1 MRPWKLRGDTITL
14 RIGHQAATALAES
27 CDDLIRALDARDDES
42 LLRRLLPSAY
52 PDDPEAAEDFR
63 RFTAEGLVDGK
74 RANAA
79 LMLAQLDE
87 SGVLDH
93 GVRQPRRG
101 VPIPLSREEAWA
113 WLRVFTD
120 LRQAIAARLGIES
133 DDDTDRIY
141 HHPPDEDTAWQIMV
155 FEWLAD
161 LQHSLVSTLD
171 GY

>member
-63 RFTAEGLVDGK
+63 RFTAEGLMDGK

-79 LMLAQLDE
+79 LMLARLNE
-87 SGVLDH
+87 SGV
-93 GVRQPRRG
+93 
-101 VPIPLSREEAWA
+101 A
-113 WLRVFTD
+113 
-120 LRQAIAARLGIES
+120 
-133 DDDTDRIY
+133 
-141 HHPPDEDTAWQIMV
+141 
-155 FEWLAD
+155 
-161 LQHSLVSTLD
+161 
-171 GY
+171 